1 MSTPVVDEHIIVLG
15 KYRIYI
21 IFSYILIFCSC
32 IYAGLGLQPMASLS
46 SVISRRNY
54 YQIN

>member
-21 IFSYILIFCSC
+21 IFSYILIFYSC